1 MFCILQYTKNDK
13 KCKCILHIICM
24 CAIFYGY
31 QYIHISCI
39 GIFQIC
45 ALNYYLYIY
54 LVISHCYI
62 LDFTFW
68 TTAYWIAK
76 IQLCPCHELAYFY

>member
-1 MFCILQYTKNDK
+1 MSKVTIIIKCNPIYIWIMFCILQYTKNDK

-62 LDFTFW
+62 LDFTF
-68 TTAYWIAK
+68 
-76 IQLCPCHELAYFY
+76 